1 VTDDI
6 EAVLLEQRGKSLPRQ
21 GMVVCNQ
28 DALHIPLIGRT
39 PPAD

>member
-1 VTDDI
+1 MADDI
-6 EAVLLEQRGKSLPRQ
+6 EAVLLEQGGKSLPRQ
-21 GMVVCNQ
+21 GMVVGNE